1 MTKTKL
7 RLVNSALFVT
17 AALLFAHGYA
27 HFSILFWFAMGY
39 ATRQID
45 ELANAAKEAD
55 HANG

>member
-7 RLVNSALFVT
+7 RLINSALFIA

-27 HFSILFWFAMGY
+27 DVSILVWFAMGY
-39 ATRQID
+39 TTRQID
-45 ELANAAKEAD
+45 ELANAAKGAD